1 MYTSL
6 KTLVLLAY
14 LLWSHFFNNTKFKE
28 SYIFVSGCIGVCSH
42 FFNNT
47 KFKECYIFISGCIGL
62 CFTPVIPKEIVYLG
76 YLTLLLD
83 FSLLL
88 MIKMVN
94 ASTRVS
100 LFWHCLI
107 FCLKSS
113 RLVFAYLVKCC
124 GMVLKKEGSRI
135 NFKSYKVFACTAL
148 FGPDFIFLLIRLQS
162 LWIVSCQFNVC
173 RLNN

>member
-1 MYTSL
+1 MLDTVFLSQELASGKPDSEKIKMLTEKINALLEQVRQHVYIFEDSG
-6 KTLVLLAY
+6 TLGLLAVVT
-14 LLWSHFFNNTKFKE
+14 FFNNSKFKE

-47 KFKECYIFISGCIGL
+47 KCKECYIFISGCIGV

-76 YLTLLLD
+76 YLTLLSD

-100 LFWHCLI
+100 LF
-107 FCLKSS
+107 
-113 RLVFAYLVKCC
+113 
-124 GMVLKKEGSRI
+124 
-135 NFKSYKVFACTAL
+135 
-148 FGPDFIFLLIRLQS
+148 
-162 LWIVSCQFNVC
+162 
-173 RLNN
+173 

>member
-14 LLWSHFFNNTKFKE
+14 LLW
-28 SYIFVSGCIGVCSH
+28 SH

-100 LFWHCLI
+100 LF
-107 FCLKSS
+107 
-113 RLVFAYLVKCC
+113 
-124 GMVLKKEGSRI
+124 
-135 NFKSYKVFACTAL
+135 
-148 FGPDFIFLLIRLQS
+148 
-162 LWIVSCQFNVC
+162 
-173 RLNN
+173 

>member
-14 LLWSHFFNNTKFKE
+14 LLWSHFFNNTKFKG

-42 FFNNT
+42 FFSNT
-47 KFKECYIFISGCIGL
+47 KFKECYNFISCCIGV

-100 LFWHCLI
+100 LF
-107 FCLKSS
+107 
-113 RLVFAYLVKCC
+113 
-124 GMVLKKEGSRI
+124 
-135 NFKSYKVFACTAL
+135 
-148 FGPDFIFLLIRLQS
+148 
-162 LWIVSCQFNVC
+162 
-173 RLNN
+173 